1 MVFPLI
7 FAFFISIAPEGISV
21 MTDISRMMLMR
32 RLKPEDRWRMECM
45 YDGPIPIEV
54 IENKIASYKDGDPD
68 LDNAYGYKGATED
81 PRNVVDGEDLEIWER
96 WNK

>member
-1 MVFPLI
+1 MSL
-7 FAFFISIAPEGISV
+7 
-21 MTDISRMMLMR
+21 DRMMLMR

-54 IENKIASYKDGDPD
+54 IKNKIASYKEGDPD
-68 LDNAYGYKGATED
+68 IDNAYGYKGATED
-81 PRNVVDGEDLEIWER
+81 PRNGGDGEDLEIWER

>member
-1 MVFPLI
+1 MSL
-7 FAFFISIAPEGISV
+7 
-21 MTDISRMMLMR
+21 DRMMLMR
-32 RLKPEDRWRMECM
+32 RLKPEDRWRMENM

-54 IENKIASYKDGDPD
+54 IKNKIASYDKPAYDEPEYIEEVEEHFRMLNLGDSD
-68 LDNAYGYKGATED
+68 IDNAYGYKGATED

>member
-1 MVFPLI
+1 MDL
-7 FAFFISIAPEGISV
+7 EK
-21 MTDISRMMLMR
+21 MMLMR
-32 RLKPEDRWRMECM
+32 DLKPYDKWLLENR

-54 IENKIASYKDGDPD
+54 IKGKLASYEGEPD
-68 LDNAYGYKGATED
+68 IDNAYGYKGATED

>member
-1 MVFPLI
+1 MSL
-7 FAFFISIAPEGISV
+7 
-21 MTDISRMMLMR
+21 DKMMLMR

-81 PRNVVDGEDLEIWER
+81 PRNVVDGVDELLQKILEDLEIWER
-96 WNK
+96 WNND

>member
-1 MVFPLI
+1 
-7 FAFFISIAPEGISV
+7 
-21 MTDISRMMLMR
+21 MTDTNKMMLMR

-81 PRNVVDGEDLEIWER
+81 PRNVVDGVDELLQKILEDLEIWER
-96 WNK
+96 WNND

>member
-1 MVFPLI
+1 MSL
-7 FAFFISIAPEGISV
+7 
-21 MTDISRMMLMR
+21 DKMMLMR

-54 IENKIASYKDGDPD
+54 IENKIASYDEPEYIEEVEEHFRMLNLGESDI
-68 LDNAYGYKGATED
+68 DNAYGYKGATED